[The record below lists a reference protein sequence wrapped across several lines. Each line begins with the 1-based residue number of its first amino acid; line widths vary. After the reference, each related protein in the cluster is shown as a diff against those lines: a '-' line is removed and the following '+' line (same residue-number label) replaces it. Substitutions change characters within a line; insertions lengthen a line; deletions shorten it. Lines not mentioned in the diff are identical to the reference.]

1 MITELESKSIQY
13 IRSFAMLSILLC
25 HIQQAYDN
33 KWAWIFNIGVQ
44 IFLAISGWLYGKKT
58 IKDWK
63 KWFID
68 KLYKLYIPYIIY
80 VLFVFLLYNIASVD
94 VFSLKNLIVYGLD
107 LQWILGGVKGITH
120 LWFMTAIFGCYLLTP
135 FLQILKKNSGAS
147 LLFLAL
153 IGFLNIF
160 VFQKVLDIF
169 TCFWVYTFTYL
180 FVNCNISI
188 QRICIICML
197 IVAGYISSVINWSI
211 IIDYSASINKLFH
224 VIFGILFVLLPIALA
239 KSLKTIIILPIV
251 KWFDKQSYYI
261 YITHHIFMLGPLS
274 FAYMTGSIYMNIALI
289 VALSIISSIFLKYIS
304 DKLVFQ
310 LKNIQKL

>member
-1 MITELESKSIQY
+1 MQIDIKGTKGKETIEVSYSKQDIEQ
-13 IRSFAMLSILLC
+13 
-25 HIQQAYDN
+25 
-33 KWAWIFNIGVQ
+33 
-44 IFLAISGWLYGKKT
+44 
-58 IKDWK
+58 
-63 KWFID
+63 
-68 KLYKLYIPYIIY
+68 
-80 VLFVFLLYNIASVD
+80 
-94 VFSLKNLIVYGLD
+94 LD
-107 LQWILGGVKGITH
+107 LVKFHNGIWISEVSRNR
-120 LWFMTAIFGCYLLTP
+120 

>member
-1 MITELESKSIQY
+1 
-13 IRSFAMLSILLC
+13 
-25 HIQQAYDN
+25 
-33 KWAWIFNIGVQ
+33 
-44 IFLAISGWLYGKKT
+44 
-58 IKDWK
+58 
-63 KWFID
+63 
-68 KLYKLYIPYIIY
+68 
-80 VLFVFLLYNIASVD
+80 
-94 VFSLKNLIVYGLD
+94 
-107 LQWILGGVKGITH
+107 
-120 LWFMTAIFGCYLLTP
+120 
-135 FLQILKKNSGAS
+135 
-147 LLFLAL
+147 
-153 IGFLNIF
+153 
-160 VFQKVLDIF
+160 
-169 TCFWVYTFTYL
+169 
-180 FVNCNISI
+180 
-188 QRICIICML
+188 ML